1 MDYVQVWVGVE
12 ERSIISGSSNQ
23 VAGLL
28 KSAQEDFLEEVG
40 RAVQRGADSRKNCHH
55 FPHLSAQL
63 CSAAVRS
70 LSPVEHDLTTKG

>member
-1 MDYVQVWVGVE
+1 MDHVEIWVGVE
-12 ERSIISGSSNQ
+12 ERNIISRLLKPR
-23 VAGLL
+23 AGLL
-28 KSAQEDFLEEVG
+28 KSVQGNFLEEVAE
-40 RAVQRGADSRKNCHH
+40 AVQRGADSRKNCHH